1 MAAKW
6 VNLGTREIKKL
17 RPAEFPDISAL
28 MKEPIQAKR
37 GEDAVDVLLVN
48 PPAPDGGIWIRSQH
62 RVGRRSRE
70 NMLWPQVSLATMAA
84 CLHPDYK
91 VEVVDAIAT
100 RMSWEE
106 FEDILSRKQA
116 KYYLTQVTAPT
127 LTNDMYGVFL
137 AKSKGALTIAF
148 GTHVTPNTLNT
159 MNTYPALD
167 FVIRGEPELTL
178 RELIDALE
186 GNTGQNEY
194 MESLIQKTD
203 PVRQPISAEM
213 VARGDLSSIKGLAW
227 RCAGEIKLNIDRPF
241 LPDLNELP
249 LPMHHLLPLDHY
261 RMPLIKGP
269 YAFVVPS
276 RGCPAGCKYCIKH
289 VSYNYSVRVRS
300 AENVM
305 EELWSLKKLGIN
317 NVMMYADLFTVNR
330 EQVISICKAMI
341 EEKIDMQWMCNS
353 RVDYVD
359 EEMLTL
365 MGQAGCHMISWGI
378 ESGSEEILKRARK
391 GANPAKAEQ
400 SLRWAKKAGI
410 KNFGYFIIGLPGETE
425 ETIQQTIAFS
435 KTLPLNV
442 AIFHI
447 AAPYPGTPFFY
458 EVVEN
463 GWFRPGTDWEQVDM
477 DRSTVLDYSEIGLTA
492 ERLEYWQKR
501 ATREWALRPAPIWT
515 IIRGLNT
522 WAGFKSAV
530 DAGLQTL
537 SFIRS

>member
-1 MAAKW
+1 MSAKW
-6 VNLGTREIKKL
+6 VNLGTRQIKKL
-17 RPAEFPDISAL
+17 RSAEFPDISAL

-37 GEDAVDVLLVN
+37 GEDSIDVLLVN

-70 NMLWPQVSLATMAA
+70 NMIWPQVSLATMAA

-91 VEVVDAIAT
+91 VEVIDAIAT
-100 RMSWEE
+100 RMSWPE
-106 FEDILSRKQA
+106 FEEALSKKQA

-137 AKSKGALTIAF
+137 AKSKGAKTIAF

-159 MNTYPALD
+159 MNAYPALD
-167 FVIRGEPELTL
+167 FVIRGEPEMTL

-186 GNTGQNEY
+186 GKTGQNEQ
-194 MESLIQKTD
+194 METLIQKTD
-203 PVRQPISAEM
+203 PLHQPVSAEM

-227 RCAGEIKLNIDRPF
+227 RCAGEIKVNIDRPF
-241 LPDLNELP
+241 LPDLNDLP
-249 LPMHHLLPLDHY
+249 LPMHHLLPLDDY

-330 EQVISICKAMI
+330 EHVVSICKAMI

-400 SLRWAKKAGI
+400 ALRWAKKAGI

-501 ATREWALRPAPIWT
+501 ATREWVLRPAPVWT
-515 IIRGLNT
+515 ILRGLNT

-537 SFIRS
+537 SFIRG